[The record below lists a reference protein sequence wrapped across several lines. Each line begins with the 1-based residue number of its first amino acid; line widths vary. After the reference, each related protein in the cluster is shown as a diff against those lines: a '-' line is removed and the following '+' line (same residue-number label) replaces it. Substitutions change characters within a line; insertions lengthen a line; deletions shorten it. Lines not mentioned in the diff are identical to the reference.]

1 MKFYKDIDNYT
12 YYWEIIF
19 NKLNAVYIRSSTL
32 FYTKT
37 MFLMFNYGLLY
48 SIKNIASINYN
59 YDKNFYLNGKYYGN
73 QYNFNKK
80 SWRRLVKLKCF
91 I

>member
-32 FYTKT
+32 FCTKT
-37 MFLMFNYGLLY
+37 MFLIFNHGLLHNT
-48 SIKNIASINYN
+48 KNAASIRYGE
-59 YDKNFYLNGKYYGN
+59 YKHYYLNGTFYG
-73 QYNFNKK
+73 YSFSFTKK